1 MSGRNN
7 HKGTKLTKNH
17 SQGNDPQCDDSF
29 LSALRDLVL
38 KLIARFILSTL
49 RRDDANDVFA
59 MNSRYSLAALLL
71 LTLVGCGA
79 PTADFR
85 RYETFAHKVATSAE
99 VVFTEEQ
106 RQNIDETLQ
115 ALFGTPDLPVFP
127 TIEGLEP
134 GKIVGVSRLKLAGG
148 PVGSDQQGNPRGLY
162 REHCAHCHGITGDGA
177 GPTAAFL
184 NPYPRDYRKGQFKFK
199 STPVGQKPTHD
210 DLKRI
215 VLEGIPGTAMPSFKL
230 LPNLE
235 VEALVE
241 YVKYLSIRG
250 EVERRLLMATSDI
263 EGKKPLVIPAAVS
276 AEDKT
281 VQQEQVAIVK
291 EIVADI
297 AGKWD
302 GAKSASTEIP
312 PRPSQTKDERIASAK
327 RGREL
332 FYGTVANCVKC
343 HGDSALGDGQT
354 TDYDEWA
361 KEFINDGK
369 NRVLVSEYVT
379 LGLLPPRNI
388 KPRNLRQGVFR
399 GGLRPIDIYWRIKNG
414 IEGTPMPASTMK
426 PAGDP
431 NAKGLTP
438 EDIWD
443 IVNYVESLPYESIS
457 DPNRAA
463 QEAENT
469 WKQL

>member
-1 MSGRNN
+1 MNVRFS
-7 HKGTKLTKNH
+7 
-17 SQGNDPQCDDSF
+17 
-29 LSALRDLVL
+29 LS
-38 KLIARFILSTL
+38 LILFSVAT
-49 RRDDANDVFA
+49 A
-59 MNSRYSLAALLL
+59 
-71 LTLVGCGA
+71 GCGP

-85 RYETFAHKVATSAE
+85 RYETFAHKVATSVE
-99 VVFTEEQ
+99 LKFTAQQ
-106 RQNIDETLQ
+106 RQDIDETLE
-115 ALFGTPDLPVFP
+115 ALFGTADEPVFP
-127 TIEGLEP
+127 AIEGIEP
-134 GKIVGVSRLKLAGG
+134 GKIASVSRLKLAAG
-148 PVGSDQQGNPRGLY
+148 PVGSDEQGNPRGLY

-230 LPNLE
+230 LPDLE

-250 EVERRLLMATSDI
+250 EVERRLLMATS
-263 EGKKPLVIPAAVS
+263 ELEEKQRLVMPAA
-276 AEDKT
+276 ATAADKAA
-281 VQQEQVAIVK
+281 QQEQVALVK
-291 EIVADI
+291 EIVADTS
-297 AGKWD
+297 GKWD
-302 GAKSASTEIP
+302 GAAAAVTEIP
-312 PRPSQTKDERIASAK
+312 QRPALTNEERTASVQ

-343 HGDSALGDGQT
+343 HGDSALGDGVA

-369 NRVLVSEYVT
+369 NRALVSEYVSR
-379 LGLLPPRNI
+379 GLLSPRPI
-388 KPRNLRQGVFR
+388 KPRNLRQGVYR
-399 GGLRPIDIYWRIKNG
+399 GGLRPIDIYWRIRNG

-426 PAGDP
+426 PEGDP
-431 NAKGLTP
+431 NAKGLTTD
-438 EDIWD
+438 DIWD

-463 QEAENT
+463 DLAENPRER
-469 WKQL
+469 L

>member
-1 MSGRNN
+1 MFEFQNTNRPSMPLMTRVRSQVR
-7 HKGTKLTKNH
+7 H
-17 SQGNDPQCDDSF
+17 SCF
-29 LSALRDLVL
+29 VLR
-38 KLIARFILSTL
+38 ASC
-49 RRDDANDVFA
+49 
-59 MNSRYSLAALLL
+59 LAAFAALA
-71 LTLVGCGA
+71 GCGG
-79 PTADFR
+79 PRADFR
-85 RYETFAHKVATSAE
+85 RYETFAHKVATSVE
-99 VVFTEEQ
+99 VKFTPQQ
-106 RQNIDETLQ
+106 RQDIDETLA
-115 ALFGTPDLPVFP
+115 ALFGSPDEPVFP
-127 TIEGLEP
+127 AIEGIEP
-134 GKIVGVSRLKLAGG
+134 GKIASPSRLKLAAG
-148 PVGSDQQGNPRGLY
+148 PVGSDEQGNPRGLY
-162 REHCAHCHGITGDGA
+162 REHCAHCHGISGDGV

-210 DLKRI
+210 DLKKI

-230 LPNLE
+230 LPDLE
-235 VEALVE
+235 VEALVD

-250 EVERRLLMATSDI
+250 EVERRLLMATS
-263 EGKKPLVIPAAVS
+263 ELEENQRLVSTSAGSEAAK
-276 AEDKT
+276 AA
-281 VQQEQVAIVK
+281 QQEQVAVVK
-291 EIVADI
+291 EIVSDV

-302 GAKSASTEIP
+302 SAGAAVTEIP
-312 PRPSQTKDERIASAK
+312 PRPSLAKEELAASVK

-369 NRVLVSEYVT
+369 DRVVVSQYVS

-388 KPRNLRQGVFR
+388 KPRNLRQGVYR

-414 IEGTPMPASTMK
+414 IEGTPMPAATMK

-438 EDIWD
+438 DEIWD

-463 QEAENT
+463 NLAEN
-469 WKQL
+469 LRERS